1 MRNLQSPLS
10 RPGRRRGMAE
20 YDRLPPALRR
30 WLATAVLPWSPRSA
44 LRIWRAAGSGDVDR
58 ALARL
63 AAAEA
68 ATLAREARIIDQR
81 KARETAGGGAGHAP
95 KAAVR
100 ARTTRTAG
108 NRAAPVGDED
118 RARLPGPNLPG

>member
-1 MRNLQSPLS
+1 
-10 RPGRRRGMAE
+10 MAE

-68 ATLAREARIIDQR
+68 ATLAREARTIDQR
-81 KARETAGGGAGHAP
+81 KARETAGGGAGHAS

-118 RARLPGPNLPG
+118 RARYSCAGQPGGGCA